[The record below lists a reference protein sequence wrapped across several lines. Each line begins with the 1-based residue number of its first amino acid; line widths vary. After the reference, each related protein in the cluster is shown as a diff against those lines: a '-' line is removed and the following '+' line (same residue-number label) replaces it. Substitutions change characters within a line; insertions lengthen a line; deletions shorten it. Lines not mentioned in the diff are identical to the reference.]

1 VISLTSG
8 DIVNIS
14 RSVLLAF
21 TALLLFTGGC
31 ARQTEVI
38 KLYDNSAA
46 IEQRFQ
52 RLLVVAVANDDN
64 SRRRLEELI
73 TENLTSAGIG
83 AVAAYSETGMK
94 KPLLQEELNA
104 AARNTDSDGLLI
116 THVASV
122 DTRVDVKPGQIKT
135 ISECRGGDPID
146 FFLYD
151 HRELKEPDSVRLAHT
166 VVVVTSLYNAA
177 SGERIW
183 TIQSTCFEKA
193 SMDEV
198 LREEAEAIVR
208 QLQRDKLVN

>member
-1 VISLTSG
+1 MNIPRSL
-8 DIVNIS
+8 
-14 RSVLLAF
+14 LAAF
-21 TALLLFTGGC
+21 TALLLITGGC
-31 ARQTEVI
+31 AKQTEVI
-38 KLYDNSAA
+38 KLHDSSSAVR
-46 IEQRFQ
+46 QQFQ

-83 AVAAYSETGMK
+83 AAAAYLETGLE
-94 KPLLQEELNA
+94 KPLLQEEINIA
-104 AARNTDSDGLLI
+104 AQNTESDGLLI

-135 ISECRGGDPID
+135 LSECRGGDPID

-151 HRELKEPDSVRLAHT
+151 HRELKEPDSVKLAHT
-166 VVVVTSLYNAA
+166 VVVITSLYNAA

-193 SMDEV
+193 SMDQV

-208 QLQRDKLVN
+208 QLQIDKLIN